1 MEKLKKHSDWL
12 MLLGNNI
19 AFYRRRNKLSQDQL
33 AEKIGIS
40 RTHMSNIEAPNV
52 AHSFSINVLFNIAD
66 ALDVEPIKFFDFNK

>member
-1 MEKLKKHSDWL
+1 MEKLKKHSEKL

-19 AFYRRRNKLSQDQL
+19 AFYRRKNKLSQDQL

-52 AHSFSINVLFNIAD
+52 VHSFSINVLFDIAD
-66 ALDVEPIKFFDFNK
+66 ALEVEPIKFFDFSK